1 MKRLKLIAL
10 LSLLAL
16 FVIVSRVT
24 GEAGGAVFAV
34 QGTPSADTE
43 MKRDLLALML
53 AYPNDITG
61 VEKADDGLIHVLTA
75 SGEKIIF
82 DDGQDKSFDD
92 MLWNADIEDSMALP
106 YPPDMITAVPEGN
119 SDPGRIRCYALLHA
133 LYGSSQSEVEKS
145 LRSVS
150 PCGRF
155 NQQGGAAAALEA
167 AFGDIAGLT
176 QARPNIG
183 GFVYPMNGTYNY
195 RVIAGTNT
203 LSPHAFGIAI
213 DLASGPGDYWRWASR
228 EQAQKRLA
236 SYPPELVQT
245 MEAHGFIWGGK
256 WAHFDYLHFE
266 YRPEIIIK
274 AKADAAKTGGTW
286 HAGFPDNETTK
297 ELIRL
302 IDAELG

>member
-1 MKRLKLIAL
+1 MKRLKMIAL

-16 FVIVSRVT
+16 LVVVSRIT
-24 GEAGGAVFAV
+24 GEAGAAVFAV
-34 QGTPSADTE
+34 QDAPSADTE

-53 AYPNDITG
+53 AYPKEITG
-61 VEKADDGLIHVLTA
+61 VEKADDGLVYVIAA
-75 SGEKIIF
+75 SGGKIAY
-82 DDGQDKSFDD
+82 DDGRDKSFDEK
-92 MLWNADIEDSMALP
+92 LWNADVQDTMEQP

-119 SDPGRIRCYALLHA
+119 SDPGRVRCYALLSA
-133 LYGSSQSEVEKS
+133 LYGGSQSEVEKS

-150 PCGRF
+150 PCGQF
-155 NQQGGAAAALEA
+155 NQRGGAAAALES

-176 QARPNIG
+176 IVSPNIS
-183 GFVYPMNGTYNY
+183 GFVYPMSGTYNY

-236 SYPPELVQT
+236 SYPPELVRT

-266 YRPEIIIK
+266 YRPELIIK
-274 AKADAAKTGGTW
+274 AKANAALTGGAW
-286 HAGFPDNETTK
+286 YAGYPQDERTT
-297 ELIRL
+297 ELIRS
-302 IDAELG
+302 IDAALG

>member
-1 MKRLKLIAL
+1 MKGLKMIAL

-16 FVIVSRVT
+16 LVVVSRIT
-24 GEAGGAVFAV
+24 GEAGTAVFAV

-53 AYPNDITG
+53 AYPGEVTG
-61 VEKADDGLIHVLTA
+61 VEKADDGLVYLVPT
-75 SGEKIIF
+75 SGEKIVY
-82 DDGQDKSFDD
+82 DDGQDKSFDEQ
-92 MLWNADIEDSMALP
+92 LWNADVQDTMAVP
-106 YPPDMITAVPEGN
+106 YPPDMITTVPEGN
-119 SDPGRIRCYALLHA
+119 SDPGRIRCYALLRA
-133 LYGSSQSEVEKS
+133 LYGGSQSEVEKG

-155 NQQGGAAAALEA
+155 NQRCGAAAALEA

-176 QARPNIG
+176 QASPNIG

-228 EQAQKRLA
+228 EQAQKRLT
-236 SYPPELVQT
+236 SYPPELVRT

-286 HAGFPDNETTK
+286 HAGFPEGGKTQA
-297 ELIRL
+297 LVQM
-302 IDAELG
+302 IDDALR

>member
-1 MKRLKLIAL
+1 MKGLKLIAL

-16 FVIVSRVT
+16 LVVVSRIT
-24 GEAGGAVFAV
+24 GEAGAAVFAV
-34 QGTPSADTE
+34 QGAPFGNTE
-43 MKRDLLALML
+43 TKRDLLALML
-53 AYPNDITG
+53 AYPDEITA
-61 VEKADDGLIHVLTA
+61 VEKADDGLVYLISE
-75 SGEKIIF
+75 SGEKIVY
-82 DDGQDKSFDD
+82 DDGQDKSFDEQ
-92 MLWNADIEDSMALP
+92 LWNADVQDTMAVP
-106 YPPDMITAVPEGN
+106 YPPDMIATVPEGN
-119 SDPGRIRCYALLHA
+119 SDPGRVRCYALLRA
-133 LYGSSQSEVEKS
+133 LYGSSQSEVEQS

-155 NQQGGAAAALEA
+155 NQRGGAAAALES

-176 QARPNIG
+176 QASPNIG
-183 GFVYPMNGTYNY
+183 GFVYPLSGTYNY

-213 DLASGPGDYWRWASR
+213 DLASGSGDYWRWASR

-236 SYPPELVQT
+236 SYPPELVRT

-274 AKADAAKTGGTW
+274 AKADAAKTGGVW
-286 HAGFPDNETTK
+286 HTGFPVDERTQ
-297 ELIRL
+297 ELIRQ
-302 IDAELG
+302 IDAALG